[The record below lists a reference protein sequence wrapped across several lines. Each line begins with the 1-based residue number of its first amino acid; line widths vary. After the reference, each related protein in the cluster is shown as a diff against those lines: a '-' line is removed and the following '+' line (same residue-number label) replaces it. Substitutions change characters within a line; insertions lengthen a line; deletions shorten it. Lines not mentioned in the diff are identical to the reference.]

1 MAGFK
6 FDTSGLRKGLD
17 ALYPRLRA
25 SLSVYA
31 QTCAKRF
38 ESEAKKNYPWTDRSY
53 MASKTLHGDYQW
65 RGDIVRI
72 TLEHGVDYGIY
83 LEFCN
88 AGKYAIV
95 WPTVKDKS
103 LEAMKGLRG
112 LLGG

>member
-6 FDTSGLRKGLD
+6 FDVSGLQKGLQ
-17 ALYPRLRA
+17 ALQPKLRA
-25 SLSVYA
+25 ALNVYA
-31 QTCAKRF
+31 ETCAKKF
-38 ESEAKKNYPWTDRSY
+38 ESEAKRNYPWTDRTY

-65 RGDIVRI
+65 RGDVVRI

-88 AGKYAIV
+88 EGKYAIV
-95 WPTVKDKS
+95 WPTVQSKAP
-103 LEAMKGLRG
+103 EAMRGLIN